1 MHELSLADAIVA
13 IARDHAGGRRVTAV
27 DVRIGRLRQ
36 VVPDALEFA
45 FELVAAGTE
54 VEGAE
59 LRVEH
64 VAARLA
70 CAGCGAVTEA
80 TGFPLV
86 CARCG
91 SAGVEVVEGEELH
104 VESIEVEE
112 EPVAVG
118 GREYRGSE

>member
-1 MHELSLADAIVA
+1 VHELSLADAIVA
-13 IARDHAGGRRVTAV
+13 IARDHAGARRVTAV

-45 FELVAAGTE
+45 FALVASGTSL
-54 VEGAE
+54 EGAE

-64 VAARLA
+64 VAARVA
-70 CAGCGAVTEA
+70 CAGCDAVTEA
-80 TGFPLV
+80 TDFPLV

-91 SAGVEVVEGEELH
+91 SAGVEVVAGEELQ
-104 VESIEVEE
+104 VESIDVED

-118 GREYRGSE
+118 GR